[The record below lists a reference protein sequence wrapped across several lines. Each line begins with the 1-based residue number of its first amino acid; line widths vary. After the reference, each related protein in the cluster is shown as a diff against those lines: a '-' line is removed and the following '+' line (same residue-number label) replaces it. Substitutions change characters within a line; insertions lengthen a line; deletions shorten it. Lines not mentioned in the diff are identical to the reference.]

1 MKNLRVLTDKGTLD
15 IKILK
20 KFEEEFQIT
29 LPNLYV
35 ELMQKH
41 NGGIF
46 YEDCFDFID
55 LEGDVDS
62 SSIAFLGFNVD
73 EGSNIKT
80 FQQQEE
86 EGGYKG
92 IITFGLNGAGD
103 YICFDYRQS
112 PTTNNPP
119 IVFMLHDDCIK
130 DEYGNEKMVVM
141 KVTDNFENFI
151 KNLYEDTE

>member
-1 MKNLRVLTDKGTLD
+1 MKNLTIRYDDGSIDLSV
-15 IKILK
+15 IKE
-20 KFEEEFQIT
+20 FEKEFQII

-41 NGGIF
+41 NAVKF
-46 YEDCFDFID
+46 NEDCFNFFD
-55 LEGDVDS
+55 LDGDLTS

-73 EGSNIKT
+73 EGSNIKI

-112 PTTNNPP
+112 PSTNNPP
-119 IVFMLHDDCIK
+119 IVFMLHDDCIE

-151 KNLYEDTE
+151 KNLYEDIE